1 LHIFAINYIA
11 LKLFL
16 HIVLLSATEGL
27 QHCL

>member
-1 LHIFAINYIA
+1 L
-11 LKLFL
+11 L